1 MADVEGQAV
10 EAEEEDQQVR
20 SAAVPKDAA
29 KLPVFKGDKAE
40 SVNIDA
46 FLRSLRRYFRI
57 HSRFYR
63 DDENDEVKLAT
74 IAGCFPLHSLAR
86 IWFDNVEE
94 SLESY
99 EAFVQSLREHFAA
112 GEENLIKLQ
121 SVWEQ
126 ARQGKFSARDFY
138 HFLLKLR
145 MRIAAVEA
153 DAQPTQREFL
163 VKYCVNLS
171 EPARSV
177 IAKKRTTDPDLT
189 LPQLVKLAEP
199 EDKSS
204 PSTPSAAAVAA
215 ALRSLNVNSKQT
227 TMSKY
232 CFYCGPKKGRGH
244 TPEEC
249 RGIAARKAAGTWEER
264 PVPPRKE
271 RACRL

>member
-1 MADVEGQAV
+1 
-10 EAEEEDQQVR
+10 
-20 SAAVPKDAA
+20 
-29 KLPVFKGDKAE
+29 
-40 SVNIDA
+40 
-46 FLRSLRRYFRI
+46 
-57 HSRFYR
+57 
-63 DDENDEVKLAT
+63 
-74 IAGCFPLHSLAR
+74 
-86 IWFDNVEE
+86 
-94 SLESY
+94 
-99 EAFVQSLREHFAA
+99 
-112 GEENLIKLQ
+112 
-121 SVWEQ
+121 
-126 ARQGKFSARDFY
+126 
-138 HFLLKLR
+138 
-145 MRIAAVEA
+145 MRIAAVQA

-163 VKYCVNLS
+163 AKYCVNLS

-264 PVPPRKE
+264 PVPPRK
-271 RACRL
+271 